1 MMQDSFP
8 ELPFS
13 RLCRLVGSLLAI
25 CGLSSCQEEAAG
37 QQPSLLVGGWQV
49 VKVEFGTPDTTWE
62 VREDCTGDDIDEF
75 TLDGTYTRFPGQVLC
90 PGQSGPSLGG
100 WRLSD
105 DETTIFFTY
114 EGAFGE
120 YETEVVE
127 LTDARLVTVFD
138 SGLLDGTRFRYTFN
152 RIWGL

>member
-1 MMQDSFP
+1 MRNRHLLHPTRGPLHLS
-8 ELPFS
+8 
-13 RLCRLVGSLLAI
+13 SLLLAA
-25 CGLSSCQEEAAG
+25 CLGGCQEEAAD

-49 VKVEFGTPDTTWE
+49 TKVEFDTPDTTWE
-62 VREDCTGDDIDEF
+62 VREDCSSDDIHEF
-75 TLDGTYTRFPGQVLC
+75 TLDGTYTRFPGRVLC

-127 LTDARLVTVFD
+127 LTDDRLITVYD
-138 SGLLDGTRFRYTFN
+138 SGDLAGTRFRYSFN